1 MKHYW
6 RKSRIITIVMLFM
19 ITVAVSEV
27 HAMHIMEGFLPKAY
41 ALFWWVLYMPFLIM
55 GMMKLKK
62 GLEKGH
68 DNKLLI
74 GLVAAFTF
82 CISALKI
89 PSVAGSSSHPTGIG
103 LGSIL
108 FGPLMMAFIAA
119 IVLLLQALILSHG
132 GITTLGANGFSMGVV
147 GPFAAFIAYKLA
159 IKSGLSKR
167 VAIFIAAFSSN
178 FLTYVMTSI
187 QLGTA
192 FSGQEG
198 VMISTLKYLSIF
210 SLTQLPI
217 AILEGFL
224 TVIIFNL
231 LWENK
236 EQIHL
241 VGMEEL
247 I

>member
-1 MKHYW
+1 MLL
-6 RKSRIITIVMLFM
+6 IITVV
-19 ITVAVSEV
+19 TTEV
-27 HAMHIMEGFLPKAY
+27 HAMHIMEGFLPKEY
-41 ALFWWVLYMPFLIM
+41 ALFWWVLYMPFLVM

-62 GLEKGH
+62 NLEKGH

-89 PSVAGSSSHPTGIG
+89 PSVVGSCSHPTGIG
-103 LGSIL
+103 LGAII

-132 GITTLGANGFSMGVV
+132 GITTLGANGFSMGVI
-147 GPFAAFIAYKLA
+147 GPFAAFFAYKLA
-159 IKSGLSKR
+159 LKAGLSKK

-198 VMISTLKYLSIF
+198 VVLSTLKYLSIF

-224 TVIIFNL
+224 TVLIFNL
-231 LWENK
+231 LRENK
-236 EQIHL
+236 EQIRL
-241 VGMEEL
+241 VGMEEML
-247 I
+247 